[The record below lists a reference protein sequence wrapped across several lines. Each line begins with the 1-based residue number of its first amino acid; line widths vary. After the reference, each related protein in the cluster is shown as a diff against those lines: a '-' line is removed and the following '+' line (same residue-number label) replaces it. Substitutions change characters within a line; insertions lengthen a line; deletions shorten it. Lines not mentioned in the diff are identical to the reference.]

1 MGKIAEKYSDKI
13 FLTDDNPRY
22 ENPNKIRR
30 DIKIGIKNVIIDEIP
45 NRKHAIDKA
54 IHDLKTGDLL
64 LVAGKGHEKIQ
75 DYGNKKLFF
84 SDRRVILDS
93 IKIKNRY
100 LSDNLKLNIIKE
112 QSKNY
117 FKNFTLE
124 KYY

>member
-1 MGKIAEKYSDKI
+1 MGKIAERYSDKI

-30 DIKIGIKNVIIDEIP
+30 DIKIGIKKAIIEEIP

-54 IHDLKTGDLL
+54 IQDLKTGDIL

-84 SDRRVILDS
+84 SDRKVILDS

-100 LSDNLKLNIIKE
+100 LSNNLKLNIIKE
-112 QSKNY
+112 QSNKSN
-117 FKNFTLE
+117 FKKFNS
-124 KYY
+124 